1 MRKATDAKTK
11 ERQHLTRL
19 ALNYIEIRTQQTL
32 DKKCAQLSAE

>member
-19 ALNYIEIRTQQTL
+19 ALNFIEIRTQQTH